1 MTSYVAE
8 HGASPEVVA
17 AAAVHG
23 YTTAFYWSAAIF
35 ALGAV
40 VCGVV
45 FRAGAPQVAP
55 AAEPALAH

>member
-1 MTSYVAE
+1 MTSYMAE
-8 HGASPEVVA
+8 NGPDAAA

-40 VCGVV
+40 VSGIV
-45 FRAGAPQVAP
+45 FRAGAPAVAP
-55 AAEPALAH
+55 AAEPVMAH